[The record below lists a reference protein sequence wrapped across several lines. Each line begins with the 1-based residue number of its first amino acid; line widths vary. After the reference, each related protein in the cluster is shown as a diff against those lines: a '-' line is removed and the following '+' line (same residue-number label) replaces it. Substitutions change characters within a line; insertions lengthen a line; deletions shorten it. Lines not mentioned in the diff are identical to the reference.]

1 MSFAMDSELQ
11 GFDLHP
17 PVLRKNQ
24 PLPPLPSPPNITSR
38 FLANIKSKFFKIRQR
53 AVAWAAA
60 RTAARAAAKK
70 NAKAADGPK
79 QEASEEDTVSE
90 SFITL

>member
-1 MSFAMDSELQ
+1 MSFAIDSELQ
-11 GFDLHP
+11 GFELHP

-24 PLPPLPSPPNITSR
+24 PLPPLPSPPNIMSR

-53 AVAWAAA
+53 A
-60 RTAARAAAKK
+60 AARAAAKK